1 MGEGHETDGQLFTG
15 ITRMTLII
23 IINFV
28 LMGIIGVISWKCVS
42 NLMPPPVEGVTNEVG
57 MVAGAMGLVGT
68 FSFITNLGFGAAHV
82 KRISEGKDLGECIG
96 TFMAIQVTL
105 AIIFVLTIVSGIFVW
120 KNVLGRGFES
130 IEYEFTVYIIL
141 GFFITNSLS
150 SVGLQTLVA
159 KLEITKNQLVILVA
173 AVVQLIVTIIVVIS
187 TDDVYLYAFTFVVGG
202 SVNLC
207 ISYYFLLHYKIKRPT
222 FRMFRSYLTFALPI
236 FVVSALSVLPPNI
249 DKAMINL
256 FWDTADVGI
265 YTGGQKFSV
274 YLLQIPMGLG
284 MILFPTISSMK
295 SKGKADKIKGLIYSS
310 ERLITII
317 MAPICALFFI
327 LALPI
332 VTLFGANEYSASYL
346 VLQPLAIW
354 GFIRGLS
361 APYRN
366 LIMGVGKPM
375 ILALISSIG
384 VITILGLN
392 LIFIP
397 THIPILGI
405 EVFGWGAKGAAYATL
420 ISSLVTFI
428 LFRLFSYR
436 YERTLLNMKILKFI
450 LVALFMGGVIY
461 ILNDHFPADNFFLFI
476 LYSAI
481 GGLIYIMVLIP
492 MKAFTKDDIALL
504 MSVLNPKILLGTI
517 RKETVTYKKDR
528 T

>member
-1 MGEGHETDGQLFTG
+1 MGEGHDTDGQLFTG

-23 IINFV
+23 MINFV

-57 MVAGAMGLVGT
+57 MVAAAMGLAGT

-105 AIIFVLTIVSGIFVW
+105 AIAFVLTIVGGIFVW

-130 IEYEFTVYIIL
+130 IEFEFTVYLIL
-141 GFFITNSLS
+141 GFFISNSLS

-173 AVVQLIVTIIVVIS
+173 AVVQLIATIIVVIS
-187 TDDVYLYAFTFVVGG
+187 TNDVYIYAFTFVVGG
-202 SVNLC
+202 FVNLC
-207 ISYYFLLHYKIKRPT
+207 ISYYFLLHYRIKRPT
-222 FRMFRSYLTFALPI
+222 FRMFKSYLMFALPI
-236 FVVSALSVLPPNI
+236 FVVSALSILPPNI
-249 DKAMINL
+249 DRVMINL
-256 FWDTADVGI
+256 FWDTTDVGI
-265 YTGGQKFSV
+265 YLGGQKFSV

-295 SKGKADKIKGLIYSS
+295 SRGKADRIRGLIYSS
-310 ERLITII
+310 ERLITMI

-332 VTLFGANEYSASYL
+332 VTLFGSNEYSASSL

-354 GFIRGLS
+354 GFIRSLS

-375 ILALISSIG
+375 ALAMISIIG
-384 VITILGLN
+384 VITIMGLN

-397 THIPILGI
+397 THIPILDI
-405 EVFGWGAKGAAYATL
+405 EVLGWGAKGAAYATL
-420 ISSLVTFI
+420 ISALVTFT

-436 YERTLLNMKILKFI
+436 YEKTLLNMKILKFI
-450 LVALFMGGVIY
+450 LASLFMGGVIY
-461 ILNDHFPADNFFLFI
+461 ILNDHFPADNIFLFL
-476 LYSAI
+476 LYFAI
-481 GGLIYIMVLIP
+481 GGVIYLTVLIP
-492 MKAFTKDDIALL
+492 MRAFTRDDVELL
-504 MSVLNPKILLGTI
+504 KSVLNPKMLLATI
-517 RKETVTYKKDR
+517 RKDTVTSKKD
-528 T
+528 

>member
-1 MGEGHETDGQLFTG
+1 MGEGNDTDGQLFTG

-23 IINFV
+23 MINFV

-57 MVAGAMGLVGT
+57 MVAAAMGLAGM

-105 AIIFVLTIVSGIFVW
+105 AIIFVMTIIGGIFAW

-130 IEYEFTVYIIL
+130 IEFEFTVYIIL

-187 TDDVYLYAFTFVVGG
+187 TNDVYLYAFTFVVGG

-222 FRMFRSYLTFALPI
+222 FRMFKSYLIFALPI
-236 FVVSALSVLPPNI
+236 FVVSALSILPTNI
-249 DKAMINL
+249 DRVMINL
-256 FWDTADVGI
+256 FWDTTDVGI
-265 YTGGQKFSV
+265 YLGGQKFSI

-295 SKGKADKIKGLIYSS
+295 SKGKADRIKGLIYSS
-310 ERLITII
+310 ERLITMI

-332 VTLFGANEYSASYL
+332 VTLFGSNEYSASYL

-375 ILALISSIG
+375 ILAMISIVG

-397 THIPILGI
+397 THIPILGV
-405 EVFGWGAKGAAYATL
+405 EVLGWGAKGAAYATL
-420 ISSLVTFI
+420 ISALVTFT
-428 LFRLFSYR
+428 LFRFFSYR
-436 YERTLLNMKILKFI
+436 YEKTLLNIKILKFI
-450 LVALFMGGVIY
+450 LASLFMGGVIY
-461 ILNDHFPADNFFLFI
+461 LLNDQFPADNLFLFI
-476 LYSAI
+476 LYFTI
-481 GGLIYIMVLIP
+481 GGLIYLMVLIP
-492 MKAFTKDDIALL
+492 MRAFTRDDVELL
-504 MSVLNPKILLGTI
+504 KSVLNPKMLLGTI
-517 RKETVTYKKDR
+517 RKDAVTSEKE
-528 T
+528 